1 MAETSTKPYLVRAL
15 YEWCC
20 DNGYTPYLAVSV
32 DARTRVP
39 MQYVKN
45 GEIVLNVSLSAT
57 HQLQIGNDLIEFQA
71 RFSGVAQT
79 LSIPIGNVTA
89 IYARE
94 TGHGMAFEIT
104 RPALP
109 VADDGD
115 ELARRRQGQ
124 QGGDGERRRDAGER
138 SEGGRSDGGRGSGS
152 PAQEAAA
159 GSAESGGAE
168 VIAFGPDAAR
178 RRRRGD
184 GGRRDG
190 GRDGDGTGTGKTDG
204 GEPEADRP
212 EADRSEAGQSGASE
226 PADAAGPSPSRSA
239 DRPARPAR
247 DERRGR
253 RGEGRDA
260 PRTAPAG
267 SPQGIPQGDG
277 HAEAQPEPAAR
288 PMPTVAP
295 PSTAGEPVAA
305 EPARQP
311 RQTTFEGFEGGGAPS
326 GADDDRDA
334 TSGAEPPDDDGSGG
348 GRRPR
353 LTRVK

>member
-45 GEIVLNVSLSAT
+45 GEIVLNVSPSAT

-79 LSIPIGNVTA
+79 LSIPVGNVTA

-109 VADDGD
+109 AADDGD

-138 SEGGRSDGGRGSGS
+138 GEGGRSDGGRGSGS
-152 PAQEAAA
+152 QVQEVAA
-159 GSAESGGAE
+159 GSAEPGGAE
-168 VIAFGPDAAR
+168 VIAFGLDAAR
-178 RRRRGD
+178 RR
-184 GGRRDG
+184 
-190 GRDGDGTGTGKTDG
+190 K
-204 GEPEADRP
+204 
-212 EADRSEAGQSGASE
+212 
-226 PADAAGPSPSRSA
+226 
-239 DRPARPAR
+239 PAR

-253 RGEGRDA
+253 RGEDRDA

-267 SPQGIPQGDG
+267 SPQGSPQRESHAEAQGQ
-277 HAEAQPEPAAR
+277 AEAQPEPAAR
-288 PMPTVAP
+288 PMPIAAP

-311 RQTTFEGFEGGGAPS
+311 RQTTFEGFEGGDAPG

>member
-39 MQYVKN
+39 MQYVRN
-45 GEIVLNVSLSAT
+45 GEIVLNVSPSAT

-71 RFSGVAQT
+71 RFSGVAQI
-79 LSIPIGNVTA
+79 LSIPVGNVTA

-94 TGHGMAFEIT
+94 TGHGMAFEVT
-104 RPALP
+104 RPVLA
-109 VADDGD
+109 ADDGD

-124 QGGDGERRRDAGER
+124 QGGDGERRRDGGDR
-138 SEGGRSDGGRGSGS
+138 GEGGRSDGGRGDSGRDS
-152 PAQEAAA
+152 QVEEAAA

-184 GGRRDG
+184 GGTRQAGPTDAG
-190 GRDGDGTGTGKTDG
+190 G
-204 GEPEADRP
+204 PA
-212 EADRSEAGQSGASE
+212 GAS
-226 PADAAGPSPSRSA
+226 GPSSSRSA

-253 RGEGRDA
+253 RGEGRRDD
-260 PRTAPAG
+260 PRLAG
-267 SPQGIPQGDG
+267 IR
-277 HAEAQPEPAAR
+277 A
-288 PMPTVAP
+288 
-295 PSTAGEPVAA
+295 
-305 EPARQP
+305 
-311 RQTTFEGFEGGGAPS
+311 
-326 GADDDRDA
+326 
-334 TSGAEPPDDDGSGG
+334 
-348 GRRPR
+348 GRRELGDYR
-353 LTRVK
+353 DRGQQCRAASDE